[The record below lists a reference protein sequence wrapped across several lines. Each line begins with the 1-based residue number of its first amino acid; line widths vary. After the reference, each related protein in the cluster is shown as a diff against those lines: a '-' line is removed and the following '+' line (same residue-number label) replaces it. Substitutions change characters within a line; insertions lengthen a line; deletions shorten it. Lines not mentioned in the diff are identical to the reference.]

1 MAQDGRKILKLTGA
15 FLAIIGVV
23 TLVIGIVAYSN
34 AGKTSETLTEM
45 QKLTASSSKSTTAT
59 STAST
64 IAPIKE
70 WISSAKTYALIMIA
84 VSALHIVF
92 GLIGFI
98 MADKSENAMLL
109 VGFGGIL
116 LVLGAVIVLYG
127 MLKNKSDY
135 DAAQSFM
142 DLILPSLSSMT
153 GKDFTFKLISLNP
166 VKHVISYSSVLLGG
180 MYLYGAMM
188 SRGITPGSKPSTGR
202 NVIPGT
208 GPVDPDAFF
217 EQFNK
222 PPVPPKAPA
231 PAGQPR
237 PQGAPPQG
245 QPRPQ
250 GAPPQGQPRPQGAP
264 PAGQPRPQGAPMPQ
278 GQPGPQGAPPQGQP
292 RPHGAPPQGQPR
304 PQGAPPQ
311 GQPRP
316 QGTAPA
322 GQPRPQ
328 GAAPV
333 GQPRPQGTSPVG
345 QPRPQVR
352 PAPNLRPAPGVKPPK
367 PADDEGP
374 SSSGSMDEV
383 ILPSAEDLERIL
395 GGMSGQK

>member
-15 FLAIIGVV
+15 FLAIIGIV

-34 AGKTSETLTEM
+34 AGKTSDTLTEL
-45 QKLTASSSKSTTAT
+45 QKMTASSSKSTTAT
-59 STAST
+59 STSST

-116 LVLGAVIVLYG
+116 LVLGAVVVLYG
-127 MLKNKSDY
+127 LLKNKSDY
-135 DAAQSFM
+135 DAAQSM
-142 DLILPSLSSMT
+142 TDYLLLPLLKNTT

-188 SRGITPGSKPSTGR
+188 SRGITMGSKPSSGK

-222 PPVPPKAPA
+222 PPVPPQGAA
-231 PAGQPR
+231 QPR
-237 PQGAPPQG
+237 PQQAAAPQG

-250 GAPPQGQPRPQGAP
+250 GAPPV
-264 PAGQPRPQGAPMPQ
+264 
-278 GQPGPQGAPPQGQP
+278 
-292 RPHGAPPQGQPR
+292 
-304 PQGAPPQ
+304 

-316 QGTAPA
+316 QGTA
-322 GQPRPQ
+322 
-328 GAAPV
+328 
-333 GQPRPQGTSPVG
+333 PVG